1 MYILRLSNISKKY
14 KIDNDKQ
21 KVVLSNISLMFPSSG
36 LISIVGK
43 SGSGKS
49 TILNISSLLDEP
61 TNGCVY
67 FMNENIHK
75 WNAKRKEKYR
85 NEDIGM
91 IFQSYHLL
99 ENETVIF
106 NIILP
111 ALIAGVDKA
120 KAEDRARK
128 LLKDIGFKE
137 HLYNQLAKD
146 LSGGEKERV
155 AILRAL
161 INNPKIIFADEPTG
175 ALDSANSILFMK
187 LLKKISKDRLVILV
201 SHNLDLVKKYSD
213 RIITLKDGHIESD
226 NIKKDTDNNFE
237 YKESKHKKKIK
248 GWVKSLSFSNF
259 RRRLARNIVS
269 MVSLV
274 IGLVSS
280 MLIIGFSNG
289 SHSSIE
295 RSSYKQFD
303 YGVSTLTK
311 ETIQSIPGSKMT
323 LVQMSRP
330 NNDELI
336 SLSNNI
342 QDFHLEPNTDAL
354 LPLYPNIKCGEKTI
368 EELSY
373 NPVYSFEGNYID
385 KNLLIKGIIPEI
397 DNSFEVV
404 INKKGYDYLRKEIG
418 YEFDEL
424 ELAIHSEYEYHYYV
438 EDKVITDYF
447 IYDKNVQIV
456 GVVEDFP
463 FLSTPKLYYSYL
475 PFKEYLEESL
485 LVNLSE
491 YEQRDISWYQKI
503 FECDNQEQLSS
514 YSYKLFLKDYSN
526 RNKLDEYTSKID
538 KPFKIDCSSL
548 TITNTLFE
556 LIDAATIGM
565 ELFLVIALLGTA
577 LILGIISFSS
587 YSEDKKISAILTC
600 LGANKRNIFQ
610 IYFFENLIIAGI
622 AILISFIVTPL
633 LTLLGNYIVNNIT
646 SFSNMIVVPYLS
658 FLGFPLLLPLII
670 TVSIF
675 IICLLSTYVPLSF
688 SKKISPKEEL
698 SEE

>member
-1 MYILRLSNISKKY
+1 MYILRLSNITKKY

-21 KVVLSNISLMFPSSG
+21 KVVLSSISLMFPSTG

-75 WNAKRKEKYR
+75 WKAKRKEQYR

-91 IFQSYHLL
+91 IFQSYNLL
-99 ENETVIF
+99 ENQTVLF

-111 ALIAGVDKA
+111 ALISGKR
-120 KAEDRARK
+120 KSEAEERAIA
-128 LLKDIGFKE
+128 LLKEIGFKE
-137 HLYNQLAKD
+137 HLYNQPVKD

-175 ALDSANSILFMK
+175 ALDSANSILFME
-187 LLKKISKDRLVILV
+187 LLKKISEERLVILV
-201 SHNLDLVKKYSD
+201 SHNQSLVEKYSD
-213 RIITLKDGHIESD
+213 RIIYLKDGHIESD
-226 NIKKDTDNNFE
+226 NEKKLTDKSIEYKPLLNKKKKDGW
-237 YKESKHKKKIK
+237 IK
-248 GWVKSLSFSNF
+248 TLSFSNF
-259 RRRLARNIVS
+259 KRRFVRNIFS

-295 RSSYKQFD
+295 KSSYKQFD
-303 YGVSTLTK
+303 YGVSSLTK
-311 ETIQSIPGSKMT
+311 ETIQDIPGSKMT

-330 NNDELI
+330 SSEELL

-342 QDFHLEPNTDAL
+342 KDFYLEPNTDAL
-354 LPLYPNIKCGEKTI
+354 LPTYPSIKCGEKVV

-373 NPVYSFEGNYID
+373 NPVYSFDREAVD
-385 KNLLIKGIIPEI
+385 SSLLFKGRIPEI
-397 DNSFEVV
+397 DNPFEVV
-404 INKKGYDYLRKEIG
+404 INKKGYEYLKKETG
-418 YEFDEL
+418 YESLGL
-424 ELAIHSEYEYHYYV
+424 ELSIHSEYEHHYYL
-438 EDKVITDYF
+438 EDRVITDYF
-447 IYDKNVQIV
+447 IFDKNIQIV
-456 GVVEDFP
+456 GVVDDFT
-463 FLSTPKLYYSYL
+463 FLSTPKIYYSFL
-475 PFKEYLEESL
+475 SFKEYLENSL

-491 YEQRDISWYQKI
+491 YEQRDITWYERL
-503 FECDNQEQLSS
+503 FECGNRDQLSS
-514 YSYKLFLKDYSN
+514 YSYKLFLKNYSN
-526 RNKLDEYTSKID
+526 RNNVSAYAKNID
-538 KPFKIDCSSL
+538 KPFKIDCNSL
-548 TITNTLFE
+548 TITETLFQ

-600 LGANKRNIFQ
+600 LGANKKSIFQ
-610 IYFFENLIIAGI
+610 IYFYENLIIAGI
-622 AILISFIVTPL
+622 SLLISFLSAPL
-633 LTLLGNYIVNNIT
+633 LGFLANYIINNIT
-646 SFSNMIVVPYLS
+646 SFSNMLVIPYLS
-658 FLGFPLLLPLII
+658 FLGVPLLLPLII
-670 TVSIF
+670 IVSVF
-675 IICLLSTYVPLSF
+675 LICLLSTYIPLSF

>member
-21 KVVLSNISLMFPSSG
+21 KIVLSNISLMFPSSG

-120 KAEDRARK
+120 KAEDRASK

-137 HLYNQLAKD
+137 HLYNQPAKD

-226 NIKKDTDNNFE
+226 NIKKDTDKNFE

-259 RRRLARNIVS
+259 KRRLSRNIVS
-269 MVSLV
+269 MASLV

-295 RSSYKQFD
+295 KSSYKQFD

-311 ETIQSIPGSKMT
+311 ETVQSIPGSKMT

-330 NNDELI
+330 NYDELT

-354 LPLYPNIKCGEKTI
+354 LPIYPNIKCGEKTI

-385 KNLLIKGIIPEI
+385 KSLLIKGIIPEI

-424 ELAIHSEYEYHYYV
+424 ELAIHSEYEYHYYF

-456 GVVEDFP
+456 GVVDDFP

-475 PFKEYLEESL
+475 SFKEYLEESL

-491 YEQRDISWYQKI
+491 YEQRDISWYQRM

-610 IYFFENLIIAGI
+610 IYFFENLIISGI

-633 LTLLGNYIVNNIT
+633 FTLLGNYIVNNIT

-658 FLGFPLLLPLII
+658 FLGISLLLPLII
-670 TVSIF
+670 VASIF